1 MFPEESVKHPVS
13 RAEADGHTKRHLSHC
28 LEQLYKGWG
37 GNGEKKA
44 EETEALHNTV
54 IAIHN
59 THWRIKRAI
68 RGPNLGAIKSF

>member
-1 MFPEESVKHPVS
+1 MASQNDTCPTALSS
-13 RAEADGHTKRHLSHC
+13 LGAE
-28 LEQLYKGWG
+28 
-37 GNGEKKA
+37 NGEKKA